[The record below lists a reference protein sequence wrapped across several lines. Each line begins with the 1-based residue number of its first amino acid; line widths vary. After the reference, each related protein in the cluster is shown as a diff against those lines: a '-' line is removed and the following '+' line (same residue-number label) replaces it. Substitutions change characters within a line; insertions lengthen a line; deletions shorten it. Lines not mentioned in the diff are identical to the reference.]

1 MKIAILI
8 LFLALSLTLP
18 MIVILKNKR
27 KDMIVPIVVGVLVYV
42 LSTIVS
48 NFLSSAVGLNSLESS
63 DDKKTYAVI
72 ITLSLTLVVFLIS
85 KIKRLYARDKSTAQ
99 LVYGGFSLFN
109 LFIYNMDTY
118 LIFVRVGMNDSIE
131 KLEKYYPTE
140 TAKKLLD
147 YYDQIKVS
155 DVVMLMVEMVLVFVI
170 LGYLFDAVVNEQSSI
185 FEYFQF
191 LIGVFI
197 LYYSR
202 YCVSNLIVTYLILLG
217 IVIFIIVEKKGVK
230 KC

>member
-1 MKIAILI
+1 MKITVLI
-8 LFLALSLTLP
+8 LFLVLSLTLP

-48 NFLSSAVGLNSLESS
+48 NFLSSAVGLTNLDSS
-63 DDKKTYAVI
+63 DNKKTYVVI
-72 ITLSLTLVVFLIS
+72 ITLSLTVVIFLIS
-85 KIKRLYARDKSTAQ
+85 KIKRLYKSEKSTAQ

-118 LIFVRVGMNDSIE
+118 LIFVRVGLNDSIE
-131 KLEKYYPTE
+131 KLGKYYPSE
-140 TAKKLLD
+140 TAKTLLA
-147 YYDQIKVS
+147 YYDQIKIS
-155 DVVMLMVEMVLVFVI
+155 DVFMLILEMILVFVV
-170 LGYLFDAVVNEQSSI
+170 LGYLFDVAVNKQSGI

-197 LYYSR
+197 MYYSR
-202 YCVSNLIVTYLILLG
+202 YCISNLIVSYSILVV
-217 IVIFIIVEKKGVK
+217 IVTFIIVKKKGVK